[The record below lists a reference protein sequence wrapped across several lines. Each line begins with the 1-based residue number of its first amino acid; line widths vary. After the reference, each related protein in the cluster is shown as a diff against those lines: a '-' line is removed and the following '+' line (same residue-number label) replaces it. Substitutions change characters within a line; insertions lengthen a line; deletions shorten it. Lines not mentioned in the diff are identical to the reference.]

1 METRYFCQGAAGEQ
15 YLDQLFRIFDKDGD
29 GSIDFKVELS
39 NSTNPP
45 KGSFEKYEYHSL
57 GSYQDKSASKITIL
71 FCTGVHDC
79 NRYEQLWGSGR
90 KAEVNQSSLSLS

>member
-1 METRYFCQGAAGEQ
+1 MIETRYFCQGAAGEH

-45 KGSFEKYEYHSL
+45 
-57 GSYQDKSASKITIL
+57 
-71 FCTGVHDC
+71 
-79 NRYEQLWGSGR
+79 
-90 KAEVNQSSLSLS
+90 